1 MDNHSSLAP
10 GYQPRTIQV
19 KLDGVVVASFST
31 LEPDDWVKNLP
42 TSYTPQFL
50 EMLWDGEVVYAQ
62 TREAI
67 VLDRINLGV
76 S

>member
-10 GYQPRTIQV
+10 GYQPQTIEV
-19 KLDGVVVASFST
+19 KLDGVLVATFSGSSS
-31 LEPDDWVKNLP
+31 DDWVKNLP
-42 TSYTPQFL
+42 IGYTPQLL
-50 EMLWDGEVVYAQ
+50 EMLWDGEMVYSQ

-67 VLDRINLGV
+67 VLNRLNLGV